1 MSDPTAPNNTED
13 PLEPLEE
20 QPSEELAKAYDPTEI
35 EARWYPIWN
44 EAGVFGASAADT
56 LEGEQPP
63 YVVMMPPPNVTGT
76 LHNGHA
82 LFVTLQ
88 DILVRYHRMQ
98 GYNTLWLPGVD
109 HAGIST
115 QAVVERELRRHEGL
129 SRHDLGRE
137 VFIERVWEWKERN
150 GSRIVEQ
157 LKVLGASADWSRERF
172 TLDEQCSRAVR
183 TAFVRLW
190 DEGLIY
196 RGERLINWDPVTRTA
211 LSNEEVDHEERAGEL
226 WQFAYRCSDDSGEIV
241 VATTR
246 PETMLGDTAVAVNP
260 DDERYAGFVG
270 KALVHPYF
278 PDREFFVI
286 ADKHVDREFGTGA
299 VKVTPAHDPND
310 FAIGERHGL
319 EVINIFELDATLN
332 KNGGPFAGLDRDE
345 ARKRVKADLTVRGMA
360 RGAEAI
366 LHSVSISSRSG
377 ETVEP
382 MLSRQYFVSAGPL
395 AEKACAAIDEL
406 GQTEIIPAGWKST
419 WDHFMKNIQD
429 WCISRQLWWG
439 HRIPVFYERAGLESA
454 VREDAR
460 RRGEQTVALSALESG
475 ADTRELLQIA
485 LDSLDEELVRGFSTA
500 SIDDL
505 CAGPDGDRYLQEDD
519 VLDTWFSAGLWPFST
534 LGWPDETDDLRAFY
548 PSAVLETGFDILF
561 FWVARMM
568 MFGCHFMGEAPFR
581 HIFLHAM
588 IRDSQGRKMSKSL
601 GNAIDPLDVIEGIT
615 LEDLLIKTRSYP
627 VPESLL
633 PRVLEGLKKDYPDGI
648 PASGADGLRFSLAAL
663 AGQGRDVKLSIPRV
677 AGYRAFLNKIWNATR
692 FALMSLGG
700 ARPQPLSETKGDLSL
715 ADRWILSRLQA
726 ASDRVAAGIEGYRFD
741 EAANG
746 IYQFFWNEFCD
757 WYIELVKESLGDS
770 APEARREAARSV
782 LIEVLDAS
790 MRILHPICPF
800 QTEEIWQ
807 RLPGRKE
814 RWAGAD
820 GVDVVFC
827 ATAPFPVAD
836 DSWRD
841 DDAEREFDFII
852 RVVTRLR
859 NLRLENN
866 LPPNQR
872 IPAILCSESHSIRH
886 SVTEL
891 SDSICRLA
899 RLESLAVHSNDGYEI
914 PQQAAVGTD
923 PDFIV
928 VLPLEGLIDLDAER
942 TRLAKELATA
952 QKQLDGFEK
961 KLGNPSY
968 VERAPANVV
977 AETRERAQRCME
989 SIAASK
995 ASLARL

>member
-1 MSDPTAPNNTED
+1 MSDPNSPNDTD
-13 PLEPLEE
+13 
-20 QPSEELAKAYDPTEI
+20 ELAKAYDPTEI
-35 EARWYPIWN
+35 ETRWYPVWN
-44 EAGVFGASAADT
+44 DAGVFGASYADT
-56 LEGEQPP
+56 LEGGKPP
-63 YVVMMPPPNVTGT
+63 YVIMMPPPNVTGT

-88 DILVRYHRMQ
+88 DILIRYHRMK
-98 GYNTLWLPGVD
+98 GYNALWLPGVD

-115 QAVVERELRRHEGL
+115 QAVVERELKRHEKL

-137 VFIERVWEWKERN
+137 AFVERVWEWKERN

-157 LKVLGASADWSRERF
+157 LKVLGASADWNRERF
-172 TLDEQCSRAVR
+172 TLDDQCSRAVR
-183 TAFVRLW
+183 TAFVRMW
-190 DEGLIY
+190 EEGLIY

-211 LSNEEVDHEERAGEL
+211 LSNEEVDHEDRAGEL
-226 WQFAYRCSDDSGEIV
+226 WQFAYSCSDGSGEIV

-246 PETMLGDTAVAVNP
+246 PETMLGDTAVAVHP
-260 DDERYAGFVG
+260 DDERYADFVG
-270 KALVHPYF
+270 KSLIHPYF
-278 PDREFFVI
+278 PERKLLVI

-310 FAIGERHGL
+310 FEMGERHSL
-319 EVINIFELDATLN
+319 ELINIFELDATVN
-332 KNGGPFAGLDRDE
+332 NNGGPFAGLDRDE
-345 ARKRVKADLTVRGMA
+345 ARRRVKADLTERGFA

-366 LHSVSISSRSG
+366 QHSVSISSRSG

-395 AEKACAAIDEL
+395 AAKACAAIDDL

-439 HRIPVFYERAGLESA
+439 HRIPVFYDREGLEDA
-454 VREDAR
+454 VRQDAR
-460 RRGEQTVALSALESG
+460 RRGESTASLRALESG
-475 ADTRELLQIA
+475 AETSDLLQIA
-485 LDSLDEELVRGFSTA
+485 LDSLDEDLIRGFSTA
-500 SIDDL
+500 SVDDL
-505 CAGPDGDRYLQEDD
+505 CAGPDGDRYLQEED
-519 VLDTWFSAGLWPFST
+519 VLDTWFSSGLWPFST
-534 LGWPDETDDLRAFY
+534 LGWPDETDDLKAFY
-548 PSAVLETGFDILF
+548 PGAVLETGFDILF

-601 GNAIDPLDVIEGIT
+601 GNAIDPLDVIEGIS
-615 LEDLLIKTRSYP
+615 LEDLLAKTKTYP

-633 PRVLEGLKKDYPDGI
+633 PGVLKGLKKDYPNGI

-700 ARPQPLSETKGDLSL
+700 ENPRPLSETKADLAL

-726 ASDRVAAGIEGYRFD
+726 ASERVAAGIEGYRFD

-757 WYIELVKESLGDS
+757 WYIELVKESLADS

-800 QTEEIWQ
+800 QSEEIWQ
-807 RLPGRKE
+807 RLPGRE
-814 RWAGAD
+814 DRWGSVD
-820 GVDVVFC
+820 GKRVDFC

-836 DSWRD
+836 AQWRD
-841 DDAEREFDFII
+841 EDAEREFDFIV

-866 LPPNQR
+866 LPTNQR
-872 IPAILCSESHSIRH
+872 IPAVIISESESIRQ
-886 SVTEL
+886 SVTDL
-891 SDSICRLA
+891 SDAIRRLA
-899 RLESLAVHSNDGYEI
+899 RLDSLEVHAGADYAI
-914 PQQAAVGTD
+914 PQQAAVATD
-923 PDFIV
+923 PDLIV

-942 TRLAKELATA
+942 SRLNKELATTR
-952 QKQLDGFEK
+952 KLLEGFEK
-961 KLGNPSY
+961 KLGNPNY
-968 VERAPANVV
+968 VDRAPANVV
-977 AETRERAQRCME
+977 AETRERADRCRE
-989 SIAASK
+989 TITAVE